1 MTLIELW
8 EKLVFVGEIE
18 IYDDQGLK
26 VIVKSL
32 ADIVLDINNPHHE
45 LQNREIEY
53 ITTHPANNKQLHKL
67 VIKLKKGKEN

>member
-26 VIVKSL
+26 VFVKSL

-45 LQNREIEY
+45 LQNREIDF
-53 ITTHPANNKQLHKL
+53 ISTHPACNNQHHKL
-67 VIKLKKGKEN
+67 IIKLEKEKEN